1 MKMLSRCRIYI
12 FLCLSLLSLCSCT
25 DRGET
30 KKTVGLKKRQTVSF
44 PGIGSELS
52 SYAIVHYVDSLGCTS
67 CKLRI
72 DDWVNIIE
80 KVNAEKKVLKVIFV
94 AHPKV
99 FPDVCKILQ
108 GRSKDFVVLNDENMD
123 WLSKNKIPQSSMY
136 QTFMTNAYG
145 KIMIVGNPVMNEQ
158 VKKLMLDNLK

>member
-1 MKMLSRCRIYI
+1 MKILSRCKIYI
-12 FLCLSLLSLCSCT
+12 FLCLCHLSLCSCT
-25 DRGET
+25 DRNET
-30 KKTVGLKKRQTVSF
+30 KKIVGLMKEQTVTF

-72 DDWVNIIE
+72 DDWVNIVD
-80 KVNAEKKVLKVIFV
+80 KVHSEKKDVKIIFV

-123 WLSKNKIPQSSMY
+123 WLSKNKIPQSSVY
-136 QTFMTNAYG
+136 QTFMINAYG

-158 VKKLMLDNLK
+158 VKKLMLGNLK